1 MFPEGLDIHEK
12 FADKKESFLI
22 VIQVKNVIELGVV
35 LVMLSVVQHAGVFG
49 ILLVMPSLVVGRVQ
63 TKIKNST

>member
-22 VIQVKNVIELGVV
+22 VIHVKNLIELGVV
-35 LVMLSVVQHAGVFG
+35 LVMLSVVQHAGEYAKQ
-49 ILLVMPSLVVGRVQ
+49 LVMPSLFVVRDQ
-63 TKIKNST
+63 TKIKNSS